1 MSETLQLEQL
11 TGYLQQLLGESL
23 FAIYLYGSAVDGG
36 LAPESDL
43 DVLVVVSQAM
53 ILPQRQQLAETL
65 LQISHPAVGTAQR
78 ALEVTIVRKDH
89 ILSGSYPL
97 SYELQFGEWLRDE
110 LSQGD
115 ILGEHADPDLSI
127 LLKKAQMHHQTLFGP
142 DLNSWSVMI
151 PDQQLWQAM
160 ADTYPSIVAH
170 WDEDADERNQIL
182 ALCRIYFSLVTNEI
196 APKDQAAQ
204 WVIAQLQPQHQPVL
218 QRMVQEYKGEIEK
231 QNWQQQHH
239 ALQPAVDFL
248 SLKIDEQFRQK
259 GLLRI
264 DE

>member
-11 TGYLQQLLGESL
+11 TASLQQLLGESL
-23 FAIYLYGSAVDGG
+23 FGIYLYGSAVDGG
-36 LAPESDL
+36 LGPESDL
-43 DVLVVVSQAM
+43 DLLVVITQA
-53 ILPQRQQLAETL
+53 LTLQQRKQLAETL
-65 LQISHPAVGTAQR
+65 LQISHPIGAVQR
-78 ALEVTIVRKDH
+78 ALEVTIVHKDH

-115 ILGEHADPDLSI
+115 MLSEHADPDLSI
-127 LLKKAQMHHQTLFGP
+127 LLKKAQLHHRSLFGP
-142 DLNSWSVMI
+142 SLTQWSVEI

-239 ALQPAVDFL
+239 ALQPVVDFL
-248 SLKIDEQFRQK
+248 SSKIDERFKQK
-259 GLLRI
+259 KV
-264 DE
+264 

>member
-43 DVLVVVSQAM
+43 DILVVLSQAM
-53 ILPQRQQLAETL
+53 TLPQRQQLAETL
-65 LQISHPAVGTAQR
+65 LQISHPAVGAAQR

-218 QRMVQEYKGEIEK
+218 QRLVQEYKGEIEK

-239 ALQPAVDFL
+239 ALQPVVDFL
-248 SLKIDEQFRQK
+248 SLKIDEQFRQR

>member
-36 LAPESDL
+36 LGPESDL
-43 DVLVVVSQAM
+43 DILVVLSQALT
-53 ILPQRQQLAETL
+53 LPQRQQLAETL
-65 LQISHPAVGTAQR
+65 LQISHPIGAAQR

-115 ILGEHADPDLSI
+115 MLSEHADPDLSI
-127 LLKKAQMHHQTLFGP
+127 LLKKAQLHHRSLFGP
-142 DLNSWSVMI
+142 SLTQWSVEI

-170 WDEDADERNQIL
+170 WNEDADERNQIL

-204 WVIAQLQPQHQPVL
+204 WVIAQLQPQHQSVL
-218 QRMVQEYKGEIEK
+218 QRMSQEYKGKIAK
-231 QNWQQQHH
+231 QNWQDEHQ
-239 ALQPAVDFL
+239 AIQPIVDFL
-248 SLKIDEQFRQK
+248 SSRIDEQLKKK
-259 GLLRI
+259 GGLNK
-264 DE
+264 

>member
-11 TGYLQQLLGESL
+11 TESLQQLLGGSL

-36 LAPESDL
+36 LGPESDL
-43 DVLVVVSQAM
+43 DVLVVVRQA
-53 ILPQRQQLAETL
+53 LTLQQRQQLAETL
-65 LQISHPAVGTAQR
+65 LHISHPIGAAQR

-115 ILGEHADPDLSI
+115 MLSEHADPDLSI
-127 LLKKAQMHHQTLFGP
+127 LLKKAQMHHRTLFGP
-142 DLNSWSVMI
+142 SLTQWSAEI
-151 PDQQLWQAM
+151 PVQQLWQAM

-204 WVIAQLQPQHQPVL
+204 WVMTQLQPQYQPVL
-218 QRMVQEYKGEIEK
+218 QCMVQEYKGEIGK
-231 QNWQQQHH
+231 QNWQQQHQ
-239 ALQPAVDFL
+239 ALVPVVDFL
-248 SLKIDEQFRQK
+248 SMKIKVLLEQK
-259 GLLRI
+259 I
-264 DE
+264 HK

>member
-36 LAPESDL
+36 LGPESDL
-43 DVLVVVSQAM
+43 DILVVVSQALT
-53 ILPQRQQLAETL
+53 LPQRQQLAETL
-65 LQISHPAVGTAQR
+65 LQISHPIGAAQR

-115 ILGEHADPDLSI
+115 MLSEHADPDLSI
-127 LLKKAQMHHQTLFGP
+127 LLKKAQLHHRSLFGP
-142 DLNSWSVMI
+142 SLTQWSVEI

-170 WDEDADERNQIL
+170 WNEDADERNQIL

-218 QRMVQEYKGEIEK
+218 QRMSQEYKGKIAK
-231 QNWQQQHH
+231 QNWQDEHQ
-239 ALQPAVDFL
+239 AIQPIVDFL
-248 SLKIDEQFRQK
+248 SSRIDEQLKKK
-259 GLLRI
+259 GGLNK
-264 DE
+264 

>member
-36 LAPESDL
+36 LGPESDL
-43 DVLVVVSQAM
+43 DVLVVVSQA
-53 ILPQRQQLAETL
+53 ITLPQRQQLAETL
-65 LQISHPAVGTAQR
+65 LQISHPIGAAQR

-89 ILSGSYPL
+89 ILSGYYPL

-239 ALQPAVDFL
+239 ALQPVVDFL
-248 SLKIDEQFRQK
+248 SLKIDEQFRQR

>member
-1 MSETLQLEQL
+1 MSETWQLEQL

-43 DVLVVVSQAM
+43 DVLVVLSQAM
-53 ILPQRQQLAETL
+53 TLPQRQQLAETL
-65 LQISHPAVGTAQR
+65 LQISHPVGAAQR

-89 ILSGSYPL
+89 ILSASYPL

-182 ALCRIYFSLVTNEI
+182 ALCRIYFSLVANEI

-239 ALQPAVDFL
+239 ALQPVVDFL
-248 SLKIDEQFRQK
+248 SLKIDEQFRQR

>member
-11 TGYLQQLLGESL
+11 TASLQQLLGEAL
-23 FAIYLYGSAVDGG
+23 FGIYLYGSAVDGG
-36 LAPESDL
+36 LGPESDL
-43 DVLVVVSQAM
+43 DLLVVITQA
-53 ILPQRQQLAETL
+53 LTLQQRKQLAETL
-65 LQISHPAVGTAQR
+65 LQISHPIGAVQR
-78 ALEVTIVRKDH
+78 ALEVTIVHKDH

-110 LSQGD
+110 LNQGV
-115 ILGEHADPDLSI
+115 ILSEHADPDLSI
-127 LLKKAQMHHQTLFGP
+127 LLKKAQMHHLTLLGP
-142 DLNSWSVMI
+142 SFSQWSVEI
-151 PDQQLWQAM
+151 PVQQLWQAM

-218 QRMVQEYKGEIEK
+218 QRMSQEYKGQIAK
-231 QNWQQQHH
+231 QNWQDEHQ
-239 ALQPAVDFL
+239 ALQPIVDFL
-248 SLKIDEQFRQK
+248 SSRIDEQFK
-259 GLLRI
+259 KKSSLNK
-264 DE
+264 

>member
-11 TGYLQQLLGESL
+11 TASLQQLLDEAL
-23 FAIYLYGSAVDGG
+23 FGIYLYGSAVDGG
-36 LAPESDL
+36 LGPESDL
-43 DVLVVVSQAM
+43 DLLVVITQA
-53 ILPQRQQLAETL
+53 LTLQQRKQLAETL
-65 LQISHPAVGTAQR
+65 LQISHPIGAVQR
-78 ALEVTIVRKDH
+78 ALEVTIVHKDH

-110 LSQGD
+110 LNQGV
-115 ILGEHADPDLSI
+115 ILSEHADPDLSI
-127 LLKKAQMHHQTLFGP
+127 LLKKAQMHHLTLLGP
-142 DLNSWSVMI
+142 SFSQWSVEI
-151 PDQQLWQAM
+151 PVQQLWQAM

-218 QRMVQEYKGEIEK
+218 QRMSQEYKGQIAK
-231 QNWQQQHH
+231 QNWQDEYQ
-239 ALQPAVDFL
+239 ALQPIVDFL
-248 SLKIDEQFRQK
+248 SSRIDEQFK
-259 GLLRI
+259 KKSSLNK
-264 DE
+264 

>member
-36 LAPESDL
+36 LGPESDL
-43 DVLVVVSQAM
+43 DILVVLSQALT
-53 ILPQRQQLAETL
+53 LPQRQQLAETL
-65 LQISHPAVGTAQR
+65 LQISHPIGAAQR

-115 ILGEHADPDLSI
+115 MLSEHADPDLSI
-127 LLKKAQMHHQTLFGP
+127 LLKKAQLHHRSLFGP
-142 DLNSWSVMI
+142 SLTQWSVEI

-204 WVIAQLQPQHQPVL
+204 WVIAQLPSQHQPIL
-218 QRMVQEYKGEIEK
+218 QRMIQEYKGEIGK
-231 QNWQQQHH
+231 QSWQQQHQ
-239 ALQPAVDFL
+239 ALGSVVDFL
-248 SLKIDEQFRQK
+248 SSKIDEQFK
-259 GLLRI
+259 KKSSLI
-264 DE
+264 K